1 MSWNKSVFTTVG
13 TDMMSEVL
21 SGETMTITKA
31 VGGSGTTEK
40 ASLAALTDVQEEKQ
54 TLKILGIEDASDS
67 TGNDAGKRIK
77 IQITNGDV
85 EAGYIL
91 HQVGVYAKL
100 TDGDETLLFIMQ
112 DDRGVEIPSHT
123 ENSDFVIEL
132 FGVMAISNIA
142 NIKVTVDPSAVAS
155 VKMVNDQVKQIN
167 TKIDKTKEDLQKE
180 VQQTYMEKAGG
191 TFTGPLILPG
201 GLTALGYANNAG
213 NRNAMPP
220 RDRSLGAPT
229 TEHFEM
235 IASDKYNELFLGD
248 YWTVD
253 GVDWVIGDFKFW
265 HNTGDTACTKPH
277 VAAFPRNN
285 LYTYKF
291 NPTNTTEGGYVG
303 SDLHKNGLTQAKQ
316 MVTAAFGS
324 AHILNHR
331 EFLVNAVTN
340 GKPTGS
346 DWYDSTVELM
356 NENMVYGGR
365 QFSPMPD
372 GTDPWNTCRNY
383 TVDKSQLSLFRYEPW
398 MICNRNWYWL
408 RDVVSAAGVA
418 GVGGNGDA
426 GCNAASYAGGVRP
439 VVGIC

>member
-1 MSWNKSVFTTVG
+1 MDKTFDEAIAG
-13 TDMMSEVL
+13 
-21 SGETMTITKA
+21 IRKA
-31 VGGSGTTEK
+31 E
-40 ASLAALTDVQEEKQ
+40 
-54 TLKILGIEDASDS
+54 
-67 TGNDAGKRIK
+67 
-77 IQITNGDV
+77 
-85 EAGYIL
+85 
-91 HQVGVYAKL
+91 
-100 TDGDETLLFIMQ
+100 
-112 DDRGVEIPSHT
+112 RGVEVREDIAQGMEYVAKISEACEKQAALAT
-123 ENSDFVIEL
+123 SSAATAQSAASTSTAKADEATRQAKQAKADREKAQAAASTAASDVTDLLKGYTDSALASKEAATASQTAAKASANAAQ
-132 FGVMAISNIA
+132 GHQTGAEAAQKKAEDAADRAAAIVS
-142 NIKVTVDPSAVAS
+142 T
-155 VKMVNDQVKQIN
+155 
-167 TKIDKTKEDLQKE
+167 DKTLTVENAPADA
-180 VQQTYMEKAGG
+180 KATGDALAGKLSLSGG
-191 TFTGPLILPG
+191 TVTGLLILPG
-201 GLTALGYANNAG
+201 SLTALGYANNAG

-277 VAAFPRNN
+277 VVAFPRNN

-291 NPTNTTEGGYVG
+291 NPTSTTEGGYVG
-303 SDLHKNGLTQAKQ
+303 SDMYKNGLTQAKQ
-316 MVTAAFGS
+316 MVAAAFGS

-331 EFLVNAVTN
+331 EYLVNTATN

-383 TVDKSQLSLFRYEPW
+383 TSDKSQLSLFRYEPW
-398 MICNRNWYWL
+398 MIFNRNWYWL
-408 RDVVSAAGVA
+408 RDVVSASRFAHVSGSGLANCGLAG
-418 GVGGNGDA
+418 
-426 GCNAASYAGGVRP
+426 NADGVRP

>member
-1 MSWNKSVFTTVG
+1 MVFEDRVAKYPGRWTIVKSDGTSEIVTLIRNDEPTKEGTPINAATLNELSTVAG
-13 TDMMSEVL
+13 AINAKEEAVSAAQAAASERTKAEQAAANAANAVKVDLKKYSDKAVTSASKAAESEKNAKASANAAQKHQTGAEAAQKKAEDAADRAAAIVSTDKTLTVENAPADAKATGDALAGKLPL
-21 SGETMTITKA
+21 SGGTM
-31 VGGSGTTEK
+31 
-40 ASLAALTDVQEEKQ
+40 
-54 TLKILGIEDASDS
+54 
-67 TGNDAGKRIK
+67 
-77 IQITNGDV
+77 
-85 EAGYIL
+85 
-91 HQVGVYAKL
+91 
-100 TDGDETLLFIMQ
+100 
-112 DDRGVEIPSHT
+112 
-123 ENSDFVIEL
+123 
-132 FGVMAISNIA
+132 
-142 NIKVTVDPSAVAS
+142 
-155 VKMVNDQVKQIN
+155 
-167 TKIDKTKEDLQKE
+167 
-180 VQQTYMEKAGG
+180 
-191 TFTGPLILPG
+191 TGPLIFTG

-220 RDRSLGAPT
+220 RDRRLGAPT
-229 TEHFEM
+229 AEHFEM

-277 VAAFPRNN
+277 VVAFPRNN

-291 NPTNTTEGGYVG
+291 NPTSTTEGGYVG
-303 SDLHKNGLTQAKQ
+303 SDMYKNGLTQAKQ
-316 MVTAAFGS
+316 MVAAAFGS

-331 EFLVNAVTN
+331 EYLVNTATN

-383 TVDKSQLSLFRYEPW
+383 TSDKSQLSLFRYEPW
-398 MICNRNWYWL
+398 MIFNRNWYWL
-408 RDVVSAAGVA
+408 RDVVSASRFAHVSGSGLANCGLAGSA
-418 GVGGNGDA
+418 D
-426 GCNAASYAGGVRP
+426 GVRP